1 MEELIKDII
10 QQLKNSKV
18 DKRVKEFIVHHKYAI
33 LKDEVLVTVRMKEGL
48 EAVID
53 VTDLVL

>member
-10 QQLKNSKV
+10 QQLKNGKV
-18 DKRVKEFIVHHKYAI
+18 DKRVKEFIVHPKYAI

-53 VTDLVL
+53 VTNLVL

>member
-10 QQLKNSKV
+10 QKLKNGKV
-18 DKRVKEFIVHHKYAI
+18 DKRVKEYMVHNKYSI
-33 LKDEVLVTVRMKEGL
+33 LKDSVTVTVRMKEGL

-53 VTDLVL
+53 ITDLIL

>member
-10 QQLKNSKV
+10 QKLKNGKV
-18 DKRVKEFIVHHKYAI
+18 DKRVKEYAVHNKYSI
-33 LKDEVLVTVRMKEGL
+33 LKDSITVTVRMKEGL

-53 VTDLVL
+53 ITDLIL